1 MFSKFL
7 LSSAAMILALAPAPL
22 LADPITF
29 KDVTGAEVTLPKPA
43 TRIVTLPQPG
53 AATVIAVDGTSEHL
67 VGMNPGSRKAFETGL
82 LKKMFPDA
90 ASIESGIVAEG
101 GNGWMP
107 NVEAIAALRPDL
119 VIQWGGRGDE
129 LVAPLRNAGIPV
141 ALMVGGG
148 NGGTEELA
156 RENISLVAN
165 ILGKPEKARA
175 LFAWRDE
182 VIADVKSTLAAHPA
196 ERKPKILHLRSSK
209 GKFTA
214 TGEKSYQNFFITL
227 VGGDNVGKGLGV
239 QAEVNAEQIAAWNP
253 DLIMLTAAETDAG
266 RETILENEVLSQT
279 TAAKTGR
286 VYKTP
291 NGGYVWDSASHESPF
306 TWMWLANLAHPNL
319 FHFDLRAEVKKGFE
333 RLYNYSP
340 TEDEIDAVLKLDL
353 NASASNYQQ
362 FARK

>member
-1 MFSKFL
+1 MAPRFRLPAAL
-7 LSSAAMILALAPAPL
+7 LLLALAPPPL
-22 LADPITF
+22 LADPVAF
-29 KDVTGAEVTLPKPA
+29 KDVTGAEVTLPGPA
-43 TRIVTLPQPG
+43 KRIVTLPQPA

-67 VGMNPGSRKAFETGL
+67 VGMNPGSRKAFESGL

-107 NVEAIAALRPDL
+107 NVEAIAALKPDL

-156 RENISLVAN
+156 RENIRLVAH
-165 ILGKPEKARA
+165 ILGKQDKAEA
-175 LFAWRDE
+175 LFKWRDE
-182 VIADVKSTLAAHPA
+182 VIDGIKATLAAHPGA
-196 ERKPKILHLRSSK
+196 VKPKILHLRSSK

-227 VGGDNVGKGLGV
+227 VGGENVGAGLGV

-253 DLIMLTAAETDAG
+253 DLIMLTAHEADAG
-266 RETILENEVLSQT
+266 RETILEDEVLSQT
-279 TAAKTGR
+279 AAAKAGR

-306 TWMWLANLAHPNL
+306 TWMWLANLAHPDL
-319 FHFDLRAEVKKGFE
+319 FHFDLRAEVKSGFE
-333 RLYNYSP
+333 RLYNYTPSK
-340 TEDEIDAVLKLDL
+340 EEIDAVLKLDL
-353 NASASNYQQ
+353 NAAAAGYGQ

>member
-1 MFSKFL
+1 MML
-7 LSSAAMILALAPAPL
+7 NLRLPTAILL
-22 LADPITF
+22 LAFAPTPLFADPVTF
-29 KDVTGAEVTLPKPA
+29 KDVTGAEVTLPGPA
-43 TRIVTLPQPG
+43 KRIVTLPQPA
-53 AATVIAVDGTSEHL
+53 AATVIAVDGTSEHV

-82 LKKMFPDA
+82 LKKMFSDA
-90 ASIESGIVAEG
+90 SSIESGIVAEG

-107 NVEAIAALRPDL
+107 NVEAIAALKPDL

-156 RENISLVAN
+156 RENIRLVAS
-165 ILGKPEKARA
+165 ILGKQDRADA
-175 LFAWRDE
+175 LFKWRDE
-182 VIADVKSTLAAHPA
+182 VIDEIKATLATHPGA
-196 ERKPKILHLRSSK
+196 AKPKILHLRSSK

-227 VGGDNVGKGLGV
+227 VGGENVGAGLGV

-253 DLIMLTAAETDAG
+253 DLIMLTAHEADAG
-266 RETILENEVLSQT
+266 RETILDDAILSQT
-279 TAAKTGR
+279 AAAKAGR

-306 TWMWLANLAHPNL
+306 TWMWLANLAHPDL
-319 FHFDLRAEVKKGFE
+319 FHFDLRAEVKSGFE
-333 RLYNYSP
+333 RLYNYAP
-340 TEDEIDAVLKLDL
+340 TQEEIDTVLKLDL
-353 NASASNYQQ
+353 NASAANYAQ